1 MEAYD
6 AAAWSDLFV
15 AVAGASAALAGLL
28 FVAISINVDDIV
40 ANASLPGRGL
50 EAVVFLVGSLLVATV
65 CLFPGQSREAL
76 GTEVLVIGLVVWAIP
91 LRLQLVNSR
100 RPDPGHLE
108 HRSGRA
114 VLAQV
119 ATLPFVVG
127 GLSILVGEGGGL
139 YWVGAGAALTFA
151 AATAAA
157 WVLLVEI
164 KR

>member
-1 MEAYD
+1 MQAYD

-15 AVAGASAALAGLL
+15 AMAGASAALAGLL

-40 ANASLPGRGL
+40 ADPSLPGRGL

-65 CLFPGQSREAL
+65 CLFPGQSHEVL
-76 GTEVLVIGLVVWAIP
+76 GIEVLVIGLVVWSIP
-91 LRLQLVNSR
+91 VRLQLANAR
-100 RPDPGHLE
+100 RADPRHVE
-108 HRSGRA
+108 HRVGRA

-119 ATLPFVVG
+119 ATLPFAIG

-139 YWVGAGAALTFA
+139 YWVGAGAALAFA

-157 WVLLVEI
+157 WVLLIEI